1 MQVTGPKSPQT
12 PLPKRTR
19 AIGDAMD
26 DLNMVAAIAEVTEVC
41 DNPQLD
47 WETVV
52 SSDHVGSTWY
62 MRHHRARL
70 VHLQHLQEHRVHEEL
85 DLPLEV
91 KPLSVRWVDKDN
103 YSTAKARL
111 TDGGNEQEVTGPEN
125 FFCATHNKLRCVSC
139 WWWHSRWPWQLG
151 LRTSLSPSTREE
163 RRMGHTPER
172 SGSGA
177 WTSMAST

>member
-1 MQVTGPKSPQT
+1 
-12 PLPKRTR
+12 
-19 AIGDAMD
+19 
-26 DLNMVAAIAEVTEVC
+26 MVAAIAEVTEVC

-47 WETVV
+47 WETVA
-52 SSDHVGSTWY
+52 SSDHVGSTWFL
-62 MRHHRARL
+62 RHHRARL
-70 VHLQHLQEHRVHEEL
+70 VHLQHLQEHRVYEEL

-111 TDGGNEQEVTGPEN
+111 TDGGNEQELTGPEN

-151 LRTSLSPSTREE
+151 TAHKPFSEHPRRATYKSHTRWKRQWSLDEHGIYIKPCQV
-163 RRMGHTPER
+163 
-172 SGSGA
+172 
-177 WTSMAST
+177 